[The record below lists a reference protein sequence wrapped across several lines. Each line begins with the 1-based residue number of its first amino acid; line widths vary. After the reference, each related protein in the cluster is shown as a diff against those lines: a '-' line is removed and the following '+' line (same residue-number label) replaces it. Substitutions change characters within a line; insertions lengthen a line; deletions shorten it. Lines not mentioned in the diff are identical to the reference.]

1 MLRLRGHK
9 DYMIFMWKQIV
20 LLWTSV
26 ANPTQN
32 SARVCALNHLELER
46 ILELPW
52 LIQTE
57 IT

>member
-1 MLRLRGHK
+1 MLRLRGHRN
-9 DYMIFMWKQIV
+9 YLIFLWKQIV

-26 ANPTQN
+26 VNPTLY
-32 SARVCALNHLELER
+32 SARVSALNHLGLEM

-52 LIQTE
+52 LMQTE